1 MDKNEKGRKKSLKE
15 VLRKKRWENQEYKGK
30 KYKDMKY
37 EDFVE
42 MYLEEVRALP
52 YVFLGRVPACMFDDK
67 HFVESITNAIF
78 DYFEK
83 ENLRWRGSNYIL
95 HALEIEKDEALT
107 LLKIKHH
114 ENKLLHLE
122 KDLRELK
129 KRKQEHLFPK
139 GEYSSGI
146 DAFSDIDLKADKDG
160 EDGKAE

>member
-42 MYLEEVRALP
+42 MYLEEARALP
-52 YVFLGRVPACMFDDK
+52 HVFLEGVPAIMFDDK
-67 HFVESITNAIF
+67 HFVESITNAVLG
-78 DYFEK
+78 YFE
-83 ENLRWRGSNYIL
+83 EGILRCRGSNYLL
-95 HALEIEKDEALT
+95 HWLEIEKDEALT

-114 ENKLLHLE
+114 ENKLRQLE
-122 KDLRELK
+122 KDLRELR
-129 KRKQEHLFPK
+129 KREHEHLFSK
-139 GEYSSGI
+139 GEYSSRR